1 MTTTSLSR
9 QIAVTEGPLYNNCLE
24 AWGDADGHLRSA
36 RVTMAG
42 IWNTWDKRERCIKN
56 IISR

>member
-42 IWNTWDKRERCIKN
+42 IRNTWDKR
-56 IISR
+56 